1 MDVWSQISDE
11 RVRLADLLGGLDDR
25 QWATASL
32 CSGWTVRDMAGH
44 LVMPLATPHP
54 VPRFLLDLITAGGSF
69 DRVNRKATARFAV
82 RPTAEL
88 VDLLRRHAGSHFVA
102 PTLPPTASLAEILVH
117 GQDIRV
123 PLGVD
128 DARPVERWTAA
139 LGFLLTP
146 AARRG
151 FVGGRLPALRWLA
164 TDAEW
169 SGLSGGEGGALQ
181 GQVSGPASA
190 LALAIMG
197 RRARLGE
204 LSGDGVPVLTRW
216 LDR

>member
-1 MDVWSQISDE
+1 MDVWAEITDE
-11 RVRLADLLGGLDDR
+11 RVRLADLLDGLDEFE
-25 QWATASL
+25 WATASL

-54 VPRFLLDLITAGGSF
+54 IPRFLVDMIRARGSF
-69 DRVNRKATARFAV
+69 DRVNRMATARFAV
-82 RPTAEL
+82 RPTTEL

-102 PTLPPTASLAEILVH
+102 PTMPPTASLAEILVH

-128 DARPVERWTAA
+128 DAGPVQRWTAA

-169 SGLSGGEGGALQ
+169 SGLSGSDGAAPEGL
-181 GQVSGPASA
+181 VSGPASA
-190 LALAIMG
+190 VGLAIMG